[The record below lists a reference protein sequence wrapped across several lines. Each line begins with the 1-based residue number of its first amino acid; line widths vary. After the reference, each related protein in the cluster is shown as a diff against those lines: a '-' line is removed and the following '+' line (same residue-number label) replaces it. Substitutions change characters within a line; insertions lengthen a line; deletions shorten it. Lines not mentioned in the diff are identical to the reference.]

1 MKDLNQIKNKI
12 KLLDYIKSKGLKVKN
27 IGNNSFRINPCPVCG
42 HKNHFTINDNENY
55 YQSFSGCCKGGDIL
69 NYMQEIEGL
78 SFKEAKEE
86 LFKITNTPIETLNK
100 EKINNKINFIK
111 QEPKKDIQRREDT
124 EKIKNFVTI
133 NYNKMEYKKELID
146 YLETRN
152 INKEAIE
159 KYHLF
164 IALDNNIKRLYIP
177 IFKNKEAIG
186 YIGRLI
192 KDTAQKVPRYKNSTG
207 TIEIFNID
215 YLKEKILQEEKIYI
229 CEGVF
234 DAISIEEQG
243 GKAISLNSTSN
254 TKKLI
259 EEIKDNLETARNYFY
274 IIATDNDDSGK
285 KAKKELQ
292 EELTKLDIKNTYLK
306 IPEEYKDINEWYCN
320 VQKECKEIVSDDAIY
335 NKYKEKYTTNYLQDY
350 LRDIERFATYPTKK
364 TGFNKLDDEL
374 DGGIKSGLYIIGAVP
389 SLGKTTFTL
398 QIADNIAEQG
408 QKVIIF
414 SLEQSKFELITK
426 SISRLTYSLKGKNG
440 ITEAIGHNRII
451 KDKEI
456 FYNKSFIQA
465 LVYYHDNIAKNQIIE
480 EGNFNTNVDNI
491 RDYIKDYIAVTNE
504 RPTIIIDYLQIIS
517 PSNTNLSDKQQ
528 IEHNV
533 TTLKQISRDYNIPI
547 LVISSFNRMNY
558 NQSASF
564 EAFKESGG
572 IEYTADILLTL
583 QLKILSIQ
591 KNITNDDVRNAKKET
606 PRKVEVICLKNR
618 NGKSSFNID
627 LNFYPAFNIFKDN
640 IV

>member
-1 MKDLNQIKNKI
+1 MEDLEQVKNKI
-12 KLLDYIKSKGLKVKN
+12 KLIDYIKLQGNKVE
-27 IGNNSFRINPCPVCG
+27 IHGNNSFKINPCPKCG
-42 HKNHFTINDNENY
+42 HKNHFIINVDRNY
-55 YQSFSGCCKGGDIL
+55 YHSFAECCKGGDIL

-78 SFKEAKEE
+78 SFKEAKDK
-86 LFKITNTPIETLNK
+86 LFKITNTPIEEISINK
-100 EKINNKINFIK
+100 FDFIK

-124 EKIKNFVTI
+124 EKIRNFVTT
-133 NYNKMEYKKELID
+133 NYNKMEYKKDLIS
-146 YLETRN
+146 YLESRN

-164 IALDNNIKRLYIP
+164 IALDNNSKRLYIP
-177 IFKNKEAIG
+177 ITKNKDVVG

-192 KDTAQKVPRYKNSTG
+192 EDKTQEDKKQKAPRYKNSIG
-207 TIEIFNID
+207 SIDIFNSD
-215 YLKEKILQEEKIYI
+215 YLKDKILQEDKIYI
-229 CEGVF
+229 CEGIF
-234 DAISIEEQG
+234 DAISIEQEGQ
-243 GKAISLNSTSN
+243 KAISLNSTSN
-254 TKKLI
+254 VKKLI
-259 EEIKDNLETARNYFY
+259 EEIKENLETANYFY
-274 IIATDNDDSGK
+274 IIGTDNDDSGK

-292 EELTKLDIKNTYLK
+292 EELTKLNIKNTYLK
-306 IPEEYKDINEWYCN
+306 IPKEYNDINDWYCN
-320 VQKECKEIVSDDAIY
+320 TSWEQSEIISDDNIY
-335 NKYKEKYTTNYLQDY
+335 DKYKEKYTTNYMQDY
-350 LRDIERFATYPTKK
+350 LRDIEMFTTYPAKK
-364 TGFNKLDDEL
+364 TGFKKLDEEL
-374 DGGIKSGLYIIGAVP
+374 DGGIRSGLYIIGAVP

-408 QKVIIF
+408 HKVIIF
-414 SLEQSKFELITK
+414 SLEQSKFELVTK
-426 SISRLTYSLKGKNG
+426 SISRLTYSLKGNG
-440 ITEAIGHNRII
+440 TTEAMGHNRIL
-451 KDKEI
+451 KDKETL
-456 FYNKSFIQA
+456 YNQNFNKA
-465 LVYYHDNIAKNQIIE
+465 LAYYHNNIAKNQIIE
-480 EGNFNTNVDNI
+480 EGNFSTNVDNI
-491 RDYIKDYIAVTNE
+491 RDYIKEYIAVTNE

-572 IEYTADILLTL
+572 IEYTADVLLTL

-591 KNITNDDVRNAKKET
+591 KNITNEDIRNAKKET
-606 PRKVEVICLKNR
+606 PRKIEIICLKNR

-627 LNFYPAFNIFKDN
+627 LDFYPAFNIFKDN

>member
-1 MKDLNQIKNKI
+1 MEDLEQVKKKI
-12 KLLDYIKSKGLKVKN
+12 NLADYIKSQGLKIKN
-27 IGNNSFRINPCPVCG
+27 IGGGTLRVNPCPKCG
-42 HKNHFTINDNENY
+42 RKEHFTINVKENY
-55 YQSFSGCCKGGDIL
+55 YYSFAECCKGGDIL

-78 SFKEAKEE
+78 SFKEAKDK
-86 LFKITNTPIETLNK
+86 LFKITNTLIEEISINK
-100 EKINNKINFIK
+100 FDFIK

-124 EKIKNFVTI
+124 EKIRNFVTT
-133 NYNKMEYKKELID
+133 NYNKMEYKKDLIS
-146 YLETRN
+146 YLESRN
-152 INKEAIE
+152 ISKEAIE

-164 IALDNNIKRLYIP
+164 IALDNNSKRLYIP
-177 IFKNKEAIG
+177 ITKNKNAVG

-192 KDTAQKVPRYKNSTG
+192 EDKTQKAPRYKNSIG
-207 TIEIFNID
+207 AMDLFNSD
-215 YLKEKILQEEKIYI
+215 YLKDKILQEEKIYI
-229 CEGVF
+229 CEGIF
-234 DAISIEEQG
+234 DAISIEQEGQ
-243 GKAISLNSTSN
+243 KAISLNSTSN
-254 TKKLI
+254 VKKLI
-259 EEIKDNLETARNYFY
+259 EEIKENLETAKNYFY
-274 IIATDNDDSGK
+274 IIATDNDDSGI

-292 EELTKLDIKNTYLK
+292 EELTKLNIKNTYLK
-306 IPEEYKDINEWYCN
+306 IPKEYKDINEWYCKTTWE
-320 VQKECKEIVSDDAIY
+320 QREIVSDDNIY
-335 NKYKEKYTTNYLQDY
+335 DKYKEKYTTNYIQDY
-350 LRDIERFATYPTKK
+350 LRDIEMFATYPSKK
-364 TGFNKLDDEL
+364 TGFKNLDEEL
-374 DGGIKSGLYIIGAVP
+374 DGGIRSGLYIIGAVP

-465 LVYYHDNIAKNQIIE
+465 LAYYHDNIAKNQIIE

-491 RDYIKDYIAVTNE
+491 RDYIKDYIAVTSE

-572 IEYTADILLTL
+572 IEYTADVLLTL

-591 KNITNDDVRNAKKET
+591 KNITNEDIRNAKKET
-606 PRKVEVICLKNR
+606 PRKIEIICLKNR

-627 LNFYPAFNIFKDN
+627 LDFYPAFNIFKDN
-640 IV
+640 II